1 MYRRAG
7 FLALA
12 SQYFIWLGALFMH
25 AGGCSVD
32 FRLISYFYI
41 FLDNAPVTFDDVEGE
56 VSCFFI
62 KDSSK

>member
-1 MYRRAG
+1 M
-7 FLALA
+7 
-12 SQYFIWLGALFMH
+12 GALFMH
-25 AGGCSVD
+25 TGGCSGD
-32 FRLISYFYI
+32 FALISYFYI